1 LSRFRLKISM
11 GGVNFTLDG
20 VGEWEIF
27 VSPTVYPPKEDT
39 EMLCR
44 AVSELSAKTGGKALE
59 IGCGSGLVTMV
70 LTSLGWEV
78 TACDVNP
85 FAVACTLGN
94 LAANGLSGKVC
105 VIESGIGEEMPIS
118 ENTDLIV
125 WNLPYLDEEVD
136 HPGLLE
142 IMEEAAL
149 SDISQGGWGRALLQ
163 TLENNSA
170 TLCDRVLVILVMR
183 TDPEGSSRVLDWEQ
197 KGWSWRSLKA
207 ERYGA
212 EKIEVIGFW
221 RTGSGVGATV
231 LDSCT
236 STMEEAASLPNDGWQ
251 RVFSKSQTNGRGRR
265 NSDWISEEGGVFA
278 TWNLDIDLLENLAP
292 GLIQTSVGAVVSDA
306 LGANMKWPNDIV
318 NGHGEKMGGVLLE
331 TSNNDRIRVGVG
343 VNRSSF
349 VKGSVSTSGWEE
361 TLGTIDA
368 SEVFLRIDRGIS
380 SIFEGTGKIAIPTQ
394 KSLVRMSW
402 KALSRSLSKGVQ
414 ASLNGELLRP
424 TGLNDKGEL
433 EASGIEE
440 FVVLRELDGIGWI
453 IPKK

>member
-1 LSRFRLKISM
+1 M
-11 GGVNFTLDG
+11 GGKNFTLDG

-27 VSPTVYPPKEDT
+27 VPPTVYPPKEDT
-39 EMLCR
+39 EMLCY
-44 AVSELSAKTGGKALE
+44 AISELSTKTVGKALE

-85 FAVACTLGN
+85 FAVACTRGN
-94 LAANGLSGKVC
+94 LEANGLSGKVC
-105 VIESGIGEEMPIS
+105 VMESGIGEEMLIS

-125 WNLPYLDEEVD
+125 WNLPYLDEEVN
-136 HPGLLE
+136 HPGLLGK
-142 IMEEAAL
+142 IEEAAL

-163 TLENNSA
+163 NLEKNSV

-183 TDPEGSSRVLDWEQ
+183 TDPEGNSRVCDWEQ

-207 ERYGA
+207 ERYGV

-236 STMEEAASLPNDGWQ
+236 STMEEAASLPKDGWQ
-251 RVFSKSQTNGRGRR
+251 RVFSKRQTDGRGRR
-265 NSDWISEEGGVFA
+265 KSEWISEEGGVFA

-292 GLIQTSVGAVVSDA
+292 GLIQTSIGAVVSDA

-318 NGHGEKMGGVLLE
+318 DGNGRKMGGVLLE
-331 TSNNDRIRVGVG
+331 SSNNDMIRAGVG
-343 VNRSSF
+343 ANRNSF
-349 VKGSVSTSGWEE
+349 VKGDVSASGWEE
-361 TLGTIDA
+361 TLGAIDA
-368 SEVFLRIDRGIS
+368 SEVFLKIDRRIS
-380 SIFEGTGKIAIPTQ
+380 SIFERNGKIGVPTQ
-394 KSLVRMSW
+394 ESLVQMSW

-424 TGLNDKGEL
+424 TGLNNKGEL
-433 EASGIEE
+433 EASGIEGS
-440 FVVLRELDGIGWI
+440 VLLRELDGIGWI

>member
-1 LSRFRLKISM
+1 M
-11 GGVNFTLDG
+11 GGLNFTLDG

-27 VSPTVYPPKEDT
+27 VPPTVYPPKEDT
-39 EMLCR
+39 EMLCH
-44 AVSELSAKTGGKALE
+44 AISELSAKTGGKALE
-59 IGCGSGLVTMV
+59 IGCGSGLVTIV

-85 FAVACTLGN
+85 FAVACTRGN
-94 LAANGLSGKVC
+94 LETNDLSGKVC

-142 IMEEAAL
+142 KMEEAAL
-149 SDISQGGWGRALLQ
+149 SDIAQGGWGRALLQ

-236 STMEEAASLPNDGWQ
+236 STMEEAARLPNDGWQ
-251 RVFSKSQTNGRGRR
+251 RIFSKSQTNGRGRR

-278 TWNLDIDLLENLAP
+278 TWNLDTDLLENLAP
-292 GLIQTSVGAVVSDA
+292 GLIQTSIGAVISDV

-318 NGHGEKMGGVLLE
+318 DGHGRKMGGVLLE
-331 TSNNDRIRVGVG
+331 SSNNDKIRVGVG
-343 VNRSSF
+343 ANRNSF
-349 VKGSVSTSGWEE
+349 VKGDVSASGWEE
-361 TLGTIDA
+361 TLGAIDA

-380 SIFEGTGKIAIPTQ
+380 SIFESNGKIAIPTQ
-394 KSLVRMSW
+394 GSLARMSW

-433 EASGIEE
+433 EASGIEG

>member
-1 LSRFRLKISM
+1 M
-11 GGVNFTLDG
+11 GGLNFTLDG

-27 VSPTVYPPKEDT
+27 VPPTVYPPKEDT
-39 EMLCR
+39 EMLCH
-44 AVSELSAKTGGKALE
+44 AISELSAKTGGKALE
-59 IGCGSGLVTMV
+59 IGCGSGLVTIV

-85 FAVACTLGN
+85 FAVACTRGN
-94 LAANGLSGKVC
+94 LETNDLSGKVC

-142 IMEEAAL
+142 KMEEAAL
-149 SDISQGGWGRALLQ
+149 SDIAQGGWGRALLQ

-236 STMEEAASLPNDGWQ
+236 STMEEAARLPNDGWQ
-251 RVFSKSQTNGRGRR
+251 RIFSKSQTNGRGRR

-278 TWNLDIDLLENLAP
+278 TWNLDTDLLENLAP
-292 GLIQTSVGAVVSDA
+292 GLIQTSIGAVVSDV

-318 NGHGEKMGGVLLE
+318 DGHGRKMGGVLLE
-331 TSNNDRIRVGVG
+331 SSNNDKIRVGVG
-343 VNRSSF
+343 ANRNSF
-349 VKGSVSTSGWEE
+349 VKGDVSASGWEE
-361 TLGTIDA
+361 TLGAIDA

-380 SIFEGTGKIAIPTQ
+380 SIFESNGKIAIPTQ
-394 KSLVRMSW
+394 GSLARMSW

-433 EASGIEE
+433 EASGIEG

>member
-1 LSRFRLKISM
+1 
-11 GGVNFTLDG
+11 
-20 VGEWEIF
+20 
-27 VSPTVYPPKEDT
+27 
-39 EMLCR
+39 
-44 AVSELSAKTGGKALE
+44 
-59 IGCGSGLVTMV
+59 
-70 LTSLGWEV
+70 
-78 TACDVNP
+78 
-85 FAVACTLGN
+85 
-94 LAANGLSGKVC
+94 
-105 VIESGIGEEMPIS
+105 MPIS

-142 IMEEAAL
+142 KMEEAAL
-149 SDISQGGWGRALLQ
+149 SDIAQGGWGRALLQ

-236 STMEEAASLPNDGWQ
+236 STMEEAARLPNDGWQ
-251 RVFSKSQTNGRGRR
+251 RIFSKSQTNGRGRR

-278 TWNLDIDLLENLAP
+278 TWNLDTDLLENLAP
-292 GLIQTSVGAVVSDA
+292 GLIQTSIGAVISDV

-318 NGHGEKMGGVLLE
+318 DGHGRKMGGVLLE
-331 TSNNDRIRVGVG
+331 SSNNDKIRVGVG
-343 VNRSSF
+343 ANRNSF
-349 VKGSVSTSGWEE
+349 VKGDVSASGWEK
-361 TLGTIDA
+361 TLGAIDA

-380 SIFEGTGKIAIPTQ
+380 SIFESNGKIAIPTQ
-394 KSLVRMSW
+394 ESLVRMSW

-414 ASLNGELLRP
+414 ASLNSELLRP
-424 TGLNDKGEL
+424 TGLNNKGEL
-433 EASGIEE
+433 EASGIEG